1 MGKFESK
8 NRVRR
13 VADEQSP
20 EIEARYDP
28 SQLWEAEDWA
38 GAQRLRPA
46 PIRAQGAY
54 SVEALRQVHEGRAYY
69 DQSSAPVPAVAS
81 DWEEDPDSDWDGE
94 TQPEPERRAARPG
107 RRKKKKKH
115 RLLRFSL
122 KLACLLLAL
131 FVLGAAV
138 SALLAQM
145 PESEQSIGPRRS
157 GCATVL
163 LCGTDED
170 GTRTDTMILLYLEQ
184 SKGISRLLSLP
195 RDTMVNRDNPVP
207 KLNGAYGANGAG
219 EKGMGFLMDYVKDL
233 VGFRPD
239 GYILVDLNCF
249 ADLVD
254 TMGGVSFDVP
264 MDMAY
269 EDPSQDLFIDLKQ
282 GDQTLNGQEAM
293 WLVRFRSGYAM
304 ADLERIR
311 VQRDFMQSA
320 VSQWKSV
327 TKLPRLPFAASLLI
341 RNSQSDLSYR
351 NLCWVALALARSSG
365 DMENDTL
372 PGTPE
377 WVNGGAYYV
386 EDRVGAAALV
396 NEKYNPYEREIT
408 ANDLHP
414 YGY

>member
-1 MGKFESK
+1 ML
-8 NRVRR
+8 N
-13 VADEQSP
+13 
-20 EIEARYDP
+20 
-28 SQLWEAEDWA
+28 
-38 GAQRLRPA
+38 
-46 PIRAQGAY
+46 
-54 SVEALRQVHEGRAYY
+54 
-69 DQSSAPVPAVAS
+69 
-81 DWEEDPDSDWDGE
+81 
-94 TQPEPERRAARPG
+94 
-107 RRKKKKKH
+107 
-115 RLLRFSL
+115 
-122 KLACLLLAL
+122 
-131 FVLGAAV
+131 
-138 SALLAQM
+138 
-145 PESEQSIGPRRS
+145 
-157 GCATVL
+157 
-163 LCGTDED
+163 
-170 GTRTDTMILLYLEQ
+170 LYLEQ